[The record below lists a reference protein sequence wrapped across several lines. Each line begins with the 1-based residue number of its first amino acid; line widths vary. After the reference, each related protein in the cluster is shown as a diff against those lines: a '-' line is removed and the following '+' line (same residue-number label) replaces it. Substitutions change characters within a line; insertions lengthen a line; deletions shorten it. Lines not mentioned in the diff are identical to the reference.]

1 MNVYVQ
7 VNHQLLKMLKVYCI
21 HVSLIQ
27 NAMTSKRGCYKTN
40 KKLHL
45 KHRLFNQKLAEPI
58 VNTETGEIVVEE
70 GTVLDRRKIDEIMD
84 VL

>member
-21 HVSLIQ
+21 HVSFDP
-27 NAMTSKRGCYKTN
+27 KRYDLASVGRYKTN

-45 KHRLFNQKLAEPI
+45 KASFIQS
-58 VNTETGEIVVEE
+58 
-70 GTVLDRRKIDEIMD
+70 KIS
-84 VL
+84 